1 MALRIIEQAGR
12 TDVGRQRS
20 ANEDSLV
27 VDPPLFAVADGM
39 GGAKAGEVAS
49 AVAVEAVEGATESGE
64 PAEAQLA
71 SIVRQANRRI
81 YDLAVAD
88 ESRRGMGTTLTLA
101 KVHGDEVSLAHV
113 GDSRAYRLR
122 DGELEQLTRDHSLV
136 AELERS
142 GQITPEAAEHHP
154 QRSIITRALG
164 PEPDVEVDTYTL
176 AGRDG
181 DLFLI
186 CSDGLTSMI
195 SDDEVGSILRSAGS
209 LDEAADELVR
219 AANQSGGKDN
229 ITVILFRLGEG
240 EAAEAAASVQRPP
253 GRRGHD
259 RRRASAPRTW
269 RRPPRAA
276 SPSRREP
283 LTALGD
289 APADATVVRAAG
301 AARRAAR
308 RRRSLPRAGAAAA
321 GALLGAAV
329 ALLLVAAV
337 LAGLYALSRQVYFI
351 GTNDAGLV
359 TVYRGLPYELPLGIN
374 LYEEDYAS
382 GMPARAIPAARR
394 ARVLDHEWRSRDDAV
409 DLVRALE
416 RGRLDAG
423 GARQLMSAR
432 TRELFGLLPVSL
444 LVAAGFA
451 AVLAT
456 RTENVS
462 DATLTYGAFFL
473 GLCVLAHLFIR
484 ARLPDADPYMFP
496 LAAALAGIGLVLIYR
511 IDAELAREQAQWFV
525 VGLAFFCIT
534 ILADR
539 GPPRARALPLHD
551 RGGEHRAAAAA
562 APARHRRP
570 GERSLPRDQGRLDPV
585 PAGRVREARDH
596 HLPRELPARDGRHP
610 GAPAAETAALPAPD
624 PALGDPGGAH
634 AARDRRPRPRPR
646 GLGAPGRL
654 HCSRSRRCCA
664 TGPRRSTSGRCCSSG
679 ASRC

>member
-1 MALRIIEQAGR
+1 VALRIIEQAGR

-49 AVAVEAVEGATESGE
+49 AVAAEAVEGATESSD
-64 PAEAQLA
+64 PVEAQLA
-71 SIVRQANRRI
+71 NIVRQANRRI

-122 DGELEQLTRDHSLV
+122 GAELEQLTRDHSLV

-176 AGRDG
+176 AGREG

-195 SDDEVGSILRSAGS
+195 SDDELGSILRSAGS
-209 LDEAADELVR
+209 LDAAADELVR

-240 EAAEAAASVQRPP
+240 GAAEAEAPATPAPAPADEDTIVGGISAADV
-253 GRRGHD
+253 
-259 RRRASAPRTW
+259 AAAAPRED
-269 RRPPRAA
+269 
-276 SPSRREP
+276 EP

-289 APADATVVRAAG
+289 APADATVVRPPAPRPAEPAAVE
-301 AARRAAR
+301 APPR
-308 RRRSLPRAGAAAA
+308 RRRRRGRRLIRV
-321 GALLGAAV
+321 AV

-337 LAGLYALSRQVYFI
+337 IGGFYVLSRQVYFI

-374 LYEEDYAS
+374 LYEQEYAS
-382 GMPARAIPAARR
+382 GMPARAIPDARR
-394 ARVLDHEWRSRDDAV
+394 KRVLDHEWRSRDDAV

-423 GARQLMSAR
+423 
-432 TRELFGLLPVSL
+432 
-444 LVAAGFA
+444 AG
-451 AVLAT
+451 
-456 RTENVS
+456 N
-462 DATLTYGAFFL
+462 
-473 GLCVLAHLFIR
+473 
-484 ARLPDADPYMFP
+484 
-496 LAAALAGIGLVLIYR
+496 
-511 IDAELAREQAQWFV
+511 
-525 VGLAFFCIT
+525 
-534 ILADR
+534 
-539 GPPRARALPLHD
+539 
-551 RGGEHRAAAAA
+551 
-562 APARHRRP
+562 
-570 GERSLPRDQGRLDPV
+570 
-585 PAGRVREARDH
+585 
-596 HLPRELPARDGRHP
+596 
-610 GAPAAETAALPAPD
+610 
-624 PALGDPGGAH
+624 
-634 AARDRRPRPRPR
+634 
-646 GLGAPGRL
+646 
-654 HCSRSRRCCA
+654 
-664 TGPRRSTSGRCCSSG
+664 
-679 ASRC
+679 